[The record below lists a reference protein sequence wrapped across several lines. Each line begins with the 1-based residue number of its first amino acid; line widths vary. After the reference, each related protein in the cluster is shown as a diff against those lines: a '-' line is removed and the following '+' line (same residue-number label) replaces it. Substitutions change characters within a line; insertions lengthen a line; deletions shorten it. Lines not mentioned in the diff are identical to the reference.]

1 MTEPAGGV
9 LETGRRD
16 PSMDSL
22 RFIAVT
28 LVMLFHFL
36 NPLASPAGPLEGL
49 FLATWA
55 LRVPLLAFVAGWFSS
70 AELPTRRSV
79 TRLLQSVVAVYVL
92 FDLLLRVQFFWL
104 TGRFLTTWD
113 RPMFGLWFLVS
124 LASWR
129 VLLPYLVR
137 IRWFGAVSVAAA
149 LLIGF
154 TSVGA
159 SFSLSHTIA
168 QLPLFLLGWYARQV
182 GLRER
187 LTGPLVRGVAAA
199 ILVSSVI
206 LGWELRGV
214 IAHRV
219 WAMDAGY
226 GDDPA
231 TGVLWRA
238 LLLCWAVAVQLSMLA
253 LVPRTRIPL
262 ITACGAGSMSA
273 YLLHQLIYRQW
284 RYNGGPT
291 QVSAGG
297 WPALLGLILAVLAL
311 AVVLM
316 LPAVR
321 RWVRPVVQPTARWF
335 LRDESRDRS
344 SAPVAGVDGLP
355 ELGPEPD
362 VPRLR

>member
-1 MTEPAGGV
+1 MLATGG
-9 LETGRRD
+9 RD

-22 RFIAVT
+22 RFVAVT

-36 NPLASPAGPLEGL
+36 NPLAGPDGPLEGM

-92 FDLLLRVQFFWL
+92 FDLLLRLQFLWL
-104 TGRFLTTWD
+104 TGRFLVSWD
-113 RPMFGLWFLVS
+113 QPMFGLWFLVS
-124 LASWR
+124 LCSWR
-129 VLLPYLVR
+129 LLLPYLVR

-149 LLIGF
+149 LLIGL
-154 TSVGA
+154 TTVGA

-168 QLPLFLLGWYARQV
+168 QFPLFLLGWYARQI

-187 LTGPLVRGVAAA
+187 LTVPVVRVAAAA
-199 ILVSSVI
+199 ILVSSVV
-206 LGWELRGV
+206 LGWLLRGI

-226 GDDPA
+226 GDDPL
-231 TGVLWRA
+231 GGLLWRA
-238 LLLCWAVAVQLSMLA
+238 LLLAWAVAVQLSALA

-262 ITACGAGSMSA
+262 ITVCGAGSMSA

-284 RYNGGPT
+284 RYTGGPA
-291 QVSAGG
+291 QISAGG
-297 WPALLGLILAVLAL
+297 WPALLGLVAAVILL

-321 RWVRPVVQPTARWF
+321 RWVRPLVQPNVRWL
-335 LRDESRDRS
+335 LRDEPGSR
-344 SAPVAGVDGLP
+344 PVATLGVDGLR

-362 VPRLR
+362 VPQRR